1 MEYTNGKRLLPESTD
16 FPRIDPGKMKTTPVG
31 RRFLLYVAP
40 CLLASFALLVYPVY
54 VIRPFRAQGVR
65 ELNVAL
71 AVTRYRAPCMV
82 ALAAAAL
89 VALVWYWRR
98 ERRWL
103 RRIASA
109 AAALAVAGMGL
120 ASRVNIYELMFHPL
134 GPPAFVA
141 AGQSKL
147 DGDEMVIA
155 IHVGTVARAY
165 PIRNISYYHIVNDL
179 VDGVPIAATY

>member
-1 MEYTNGKRLLPESTD
+1 
-16 FPRIDPGKMKTTPVG
+16 MKITTPG
-31 RRFLLYVAP
+31 RRFLLYVVL

-65 ELNVAL
+65 ELGVAL
-71 AVTRYRAPCMV
+71 AVTRYRAPFMV
-82 ALAAAAL
+82 ALAAASLAAL
-89 VALVWYWRR
+89 FWYWRR
-98 ERRWL
+98 EGRWL
-103 RRIASA
+103 RRTASA
-109 AAALAVAGMGL
+109 AAALAVAAMGL

-155 IHVGTVARAY
+155 IHVGPAARAY

-179 VDGVPIAATY
+179 VDGVPIVATY

>member
-1 MEYTNGKRLLPESTD
+1 M
-16 FPRIDPGKMKTTPVG
+16 MKTTTPG
-31 RRFLLYVAP
+31 CRFLLYLVP
-40 CLLASFALLVYPVY
+40 CLLASFLLLVYPVY
-54 VIRPFRAQGVR
+54 VIRPFRAQGVQ
-65 ELNVAL
+65 ELSVAL
-71 AVTRYRAPCMV
+71 AVIRYRAPFMV
-82 ALAAAAL
+82 ASAAAAF

-98 ERRWL
+98 ERRWF
-103 RRIASA
+103 RRAVSA
-109 AAALAVAGMGL
+109 AGALAVVAMGL

-134 GPPAFVA
+134 GPPAFMA

-155 IHVGTVARAY
+155 IHVGPIARAY

>member
-1 MEYTNGKRLLPESTD
+1 
-16 FPRIDPGKMKTTPVG
+16 MKTATPG
-31 RRFLLYVAP
+31 RIFLLHVVP
-40 CLLASFALLVYPVY
+40 CLLASFFLLAYPVY

-65 ELNVAL
+65 ELSVAL
-71 AVTRYRAPCMV
+71 FVARYRAPVMV
-82 ALAAAAL
+82 ALAAAVFAAL
-89 VALVWYWRR
+89 IWYWRR

-103 RRIASA
+103 RLMASA
-109 AAALAVAGMGL
+109 AAALAVTAMAL

-134 GPPAFVA
+134 GPPAFMA
-141 AGQSKL
+141 AGQSRL

-155 IHVGTVARAY
+155 IHVGPVARAY

>member
-1 MEYTNGKRLLPESTD
+1 
-16 FPRIDPGKMKTTPVG
+16 MKITSPG
-31 RRFLLYVAP
+31 RRFLLYLVP
-40 CLLASFALLVYPVY
+40 CFVASFFLLVYPVY
-54 VIRPFRAQGVR
+54 VIRPFRAQGAR
-65 ELNVAL
+65 ELSAAL
-71 AVTRYRAPCMV
+71 ATVRCRAPLMV
-82 ALAAAAL
+82 AFAVVAFA
-89 VALVWYWRR
+89 ALVWYWRR

-103 RRIASA
+103 RRMTSA
-109 AAALAVAGMGL
+109 AAALAVAAMAL

-134 GPPAFVA
+134 GPPAFMA

-155 IHVGTVARAY
+155 VRVGLVARAY

>member
-1 MEYTNGKRLLPESTD
+1 
-16 FPRIDPGKMKTTPVG
+16 MKTTTFG
-31 RRFLLYVAP
+31 RRFLLYVVP
-40 CLLASFALLVYPVY
+40 CLLASFCLLVYPVY

-65 ELNVAL
+65 ELAVAL
-71 AVTRYRAPCMV
+71 AVARYRAPFMV
-82 ALAAAAL
+82 ASVAAVF

-109 AAALAVAGMGL
+109 AAPLAVVAMAL

-134 GPPAFVA
+134 GPPAFMA

-147 DGDEMVIA
+147 AGDEMVIA
-155 IHVGTVARAY
+155 IHVSTVARAY
-165 PIRNISYYHIVNDL
+165 PIRNISYYHVVNDL
-179 VDGVPIAATY
+179 LDGVPIVATY

>member
-1 MEYTNGKRLLPESTD
+1 
-16 FPRIDPGKMKTTPVG
+16 
-31 RRFLLYVAP
+31 
-40 CLLASFALLVYPVY
+40 
-54 VIRPFRAQGVR
+54 
-65 ELNVAL
+65 
-71 AVTRYRAPCMV
+71 MV
-82 ALAAAAL
+82 ASAAAVF

-109 AAALAVAGMGL
+109 AAPLAVVAMAL

-134 GPPAFVA
+134 GPPAFMA

-155 IHVGTVARAY
+155 IEVGTVARAY
-165 PIRNISYYHIVNDL
+165 PIRNISYYHVVNDL
-179 VDGVPIAATY
+179 LDGVPIVATY

>member
-1 MEYTNGKRLLPESTD
+1 MVSESGC
-16 FPRIDPGKMKTTPVG
+16 PGGRNAAQGENLTKITTPG
-31 RRFLLYVAP
+31 RRFLLCLVP

-65 ELNVAL
+65 ELMVAL
-71 AVTRYRAPCMV
+71 AVTRYRAAFMV

-89 VALVWYWRR
+89 AALVWYWGR

-103 RRIASA
+103 RRMGSA
-109 AAALAVAGMGL
+109 AGALAVVAMAL

-134 GPPAFVA
+134 GPPAFMA

-147 DGDEMVIA
+147 DGDEMAIA
-155 IHVGTVARAY
+155 IHVGRAARAY

-179 VDGVPIAATY
+179 VDGVPIVATY

>member
-1 MEYTNGKRLLPESTD
+1 
-16 FPRIDPGKMKTTPVG
+16 
-31 RRFLLYVAP
+31 
-40 CLLASFALLVYPVY
+40 
-54 VIRPFRAQGVR
+54 
-65 ELNVAL
+65 
-71 AVTRYRAPCMV
+71 MV